1 MDTDTIKSE
10 LRRVVDQYI
19 TQVSTGE
26 RDMIAAFIASAV
38 TPAVRDDV
46 GRGYQRKINEAADQ
60 LTKTAKSLKAAH
72 SALGELDSLG
82 REALSRQMA
91 GMLFPDDFDP
101 IGSVAAWMPLGYT
114 ERVEQFEKTLA
125 DFTQQVALTSSA
137 IGGKTVRH
145 GRGAPTK
152 DGPRAVASHCL
163 LVYRQ
168 YVGDP
173 RHPSWDDY
181 TSETYGGFYSFV
193 KDVFEAAGVDASP
206 EEMSK
211 QAIKFAVKN

>member
-1 MDTDTIKSE
+1 MIKSE

-19 TQVSTGE
+19 TEVSKGE
-26 RDMIAAFIASAV
+26 RDLIAAFIASAV
-38 TPAVRDDV
+38 APAVRDDV
-46 GRGYQRKINEAADQ
+46 GRSYQRKMNEAADQ
-60 LTKTAKSLKAAH
+60 LTKAAKSLEVARSSLK
-72 SALGELDSLG
+72 ELDSLA

-91 GMLFPDDFDP
+91 GMLFPGDFDP
-101 IGSVAAWMPLGYT
+101 IGSVGAWTPLGYA

-125 DFTQQVALTSSA
+125 DFTQQVELTGTA
-137 IGGKTVRH
+137 IGAKTVRH

-163 LVYRQ
+163 LVYQQ
-168 YVGDP
+168 YVGMP

-193 KDVFEAAGVDASP
+193 KDIFEAAGVDASP

-211 QAIKFAVKN
+211 QAIKFKMKN

>member
-1 MDTDTIKSE
+1 MDSHAIKSE

-19 TQVSTGE
+19 SNVGTVE
-26 RDMIAAFIASAV
+26 RDLIATFIASAV
-38 TPAVRDDV
+38 ALAVREDV
-46 GRGYQRKINEAADQ
+46 GRSYQKKINEAADQ
-60 LTKTAKSLKAAH
+60 LTKAAKALEIARSSLK
-72 SALGELDSLG
+72 ELDSLA

-101 IGSVAAWMPLGYT
+101 IGSVGAWTPLGYT
-114 ERVEQFEKTLA
+114 GGVDHLEKTLA
-125 DFTQQVALTSSA
+125 DFIQQVALTGSA
-137 IGGKTVRH
+137 IADKTVRQ

-163 LVYRQ
+163 LVYQQ
-168 YVGDP
+168 YVGVP

-211 QAIKFAVKN
+211 QAIKFAMKN

>member
-1 MDTDTIKSE
+1 MIKSE
-10 LRRVVDQYI
+10 LRLVVDQYI
-19 TQVSTGE
+19 TQVSKGE
-26 RDMIAAFIASAV
+26 RDLIAAFIASAV
-38 TPAVRDDV
+38 APAVRYDV
-46 GRGYQRKINEAADQ
+46 GRSYQRKMNEAADQ
-60 LTKTAKSLKAAH
+60 LTKAAKSLEVARSSLK
-72 SALGELDSLG
+72 ELDSLA

-101 IGSVAAWMPLGYT
+101 IGSVGAWTPLGYA

-125 DFTQQVALTSSA
+125 DFTQQVELTDTA
-137 IGGKTVRH
+137 IGAKTVRH
-145 GRGAPTK
+145 GRGAPRK

-163 LVYRQ
+163 LVYQQ
-168 YVGDP
+168 YVGMP

-193 KDVFEAAGVDASP
+193 KDIFEAAGVDASP

-211 QAIKFAVKN
+211 QAIKFAMKN